1 MPRLEDKISA
11 IRNEE
16 ASGALSRVQAIQEQ
30 KGLVET
36 GMLLGAT
43 SALRNLASSMTTQA
57 IRALQHFRDTKQHE
71 KLGYTRFDDFL
82 NKYTYSPMTYKQ
94 FNEREKILALEG
106 DAAFDLLNDLQVPL
120 QARKLLSAG
129 TVRVEGDEIIIGR
142 FDEGHTV
149 SVASVKDRTR
159 IAEIIKTL
167 ANENEANTRVITDQ
181 REKIKKGSQEL
192 KKARKAL
199 DDAVSPYAQAPY
211 EKALFTVIGA
221 FSNLCDELEELLPH
235 ERKEKRDYTF
245 KQISD
250 QRLRLE
256 ELFDVKA
263 PKLSAKERAAG
274 LSNVIDELNAEEM

>member
-16 ASGALSRVQAIQEQ
+16 ASEALSRVQSIQEQ
-30 KGLVET
+30 KGLIET

-82 NKYTYSPMTYKQ
+82 NKYLYSPMTYKQ

-142 FDEGHTV
+142 FDDGQTV

-181 REKIKKGSQEL
+181 KEKIKKGSQEL
-192 KKARKAL
+192 KKTRKAL
-199 DDAVSPYAQAPY
+199 DAAVSPYAQATY
-211 EKALFTVIGA
+211 EKALFTLIGA

-245 KQISD
+245 KQLSD

-263 PKLSAKERAAG
+263 PKLSDKERAAG
-274 LSNVIDELNAEEM
+274 LSNVIDELSAEEM